1 MTVLKYFIASIIGT
15 GIALVMNLLFARKV
29 GNQKCKSIINLLSFL
44 VSIVICNFFVFSAQ
58 AKIYVSKTLD
68 FAIQTTENKIK
79 EFSPE
84 LLKLEYDASA
94 ITELTDEILN
104 LKTEITESANSN
116 EEKIITR
123 IVLDSFIN
131 TITGKTEIISNTIS
145 YFQKENGKISA
156 DSLLQGAKK
165 IILEKASPYFFN
177 LKILVIVLFFAY
189 LILFVCICSYFKGER
204 KFYNNSIQFGDENTS
219 AGMEN
224 KF

>member
-68 FAIQTTENKIK
+68 FAIRTTENKIK

-219 AGMEN
+219 AGMKN